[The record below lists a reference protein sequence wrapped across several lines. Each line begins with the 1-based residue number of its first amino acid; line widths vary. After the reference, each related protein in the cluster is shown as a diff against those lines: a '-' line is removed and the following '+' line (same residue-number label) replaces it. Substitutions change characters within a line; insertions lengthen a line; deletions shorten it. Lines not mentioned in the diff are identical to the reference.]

1 MVGRR
6 TVTATGD
13 TVPFHAEFQRRGWT
27 WDGAERT
34 WWILRRHYG
43 AEMRAWLVS
52 LPRVKIGHGMRVFD
66 DGMNM

>member
-13 TVPFHAEFQRRGWT
+13 TSPFHAEFQRRGWT

-34 WWILRRHYG
+34 WWILRRHYSG
-43 AEMRAWLVS
+43 EMRAWLVS